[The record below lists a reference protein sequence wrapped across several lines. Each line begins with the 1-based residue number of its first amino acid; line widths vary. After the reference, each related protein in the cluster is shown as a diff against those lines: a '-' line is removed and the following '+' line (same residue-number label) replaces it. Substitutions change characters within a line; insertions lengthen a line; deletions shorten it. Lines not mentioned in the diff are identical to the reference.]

1 MKCDVKGLDL
11 KQLKL
16 HGMARGIHTF
26 LSRRLIRFAD
36 EWTLFNGV
44 RSVPS
49 EPRYGDLTKN

>member
-1 MKCDVKGLDL
+1 MKCDMRGLDL

-26 LSRRLIRFAD
+26 LSRRLVRFAVD
-36 EWTLFNGV
+36 AIQP
-44 RSVPS
+44 VPS